1 MKINR
6 KELERQYINDLKS
19 ENATGPRV
27 EINKEHG
34 YKIRILHRGDRLF
47 YQEGDRAMICDLD
60 IDGCAIPV
68 KSIKKRDDGTKIT
81 EEERDRIKE
90 RIRLYF
96 LKFQD
101 GSHVTF
107 F

>member
-1 MKINR
+1 MMMPQFV
-6 KELERQYINDLKS
+6 RQPVSPFRDLFLFLLY
-19 ENATGPRV
+19 E
-27 EINKEHG
+27 EHG
-34 YKIRILHRGDRLF
+34 YKIRIVECGEGLF

-60 IDGCAIPV
+60 IHGYAIPI
-68 KSIKKRDDGTKIT
+68 KSIKKWDDGTKIT

-107 F
+107 S

>member
-1 MKINR
+1 MKLNPKEIER
-6 KELERQYINDLKS
+6 KYINDLKS

-27 EINKEHG
+27 EINKEQG
-34 YKIRILHRGDRLF
+34 YKIRIINRGECLF
-47 YQEGDRAMICDLD
+47 YQEGDRAVICDLD
-60 IDGCAIPV
+60 IKGYTIPV
-68 KSIKKRDDGTKIT
+68 KSIKKWDDGKKIT

-101 GSHVTF
+101 GSQVTF

>member
-1 MKINR
+1 MKINH
-6 KELERQYINDLKS
+6 KEIERRYLSDLKS
-19 ENATGPRV
+19 ENVIGPRV

-34 YKIRILHRGDRLF
+34 YKIRTLHWGERLF
-47 YQEGDRAMICDLD
+47 YREGDRATICDLD
-60 IDGCAIPV
+60 IQGCAIPV
-68 KSIKKRDDGTKIT
+68 KSIKKWDDGTKIT
-81 EEERDRIKE
+81 EEEKERIKE

-96 LKFQD
+96 LKIQD